1 MYGVVLLRFG
11 IACSLASSALFAG
24 LYFYATLLVPL
35 DGKEIFAWRMLLTLP
50 FLTML
55 MVVGNESRYITALF
69 ARIKKEPW
77 LLVGL
82 CASSALL
89 GSQQWLFLW
98 APINQRGM
106 DLSLGYF
113 MLPLT
118 LLLVGQIFYRER
130 LSLLQTIATVS
141 AALGVL
147 HQLYFV
153 GHFSWL
159 SLFVAAGFPLYFAA
173 RKKLRTD
180 NLGGLWFDMLL
191 TFPVAAYFIFK
202 DADMGAAFQRAP
214 GLYVLVPLLGM
225 LTAAAFMTYILAS
238 RKLPF
243 SLFGLL
249 GYVEPVL
256 IVFVALAIGERI
268 KPDEMMTYIPIW
280 TAVGL
285 LVVDGAL
292 HVRRQFFGSPA

>member
-1 MYGVVLLRFG
+1 
-11 IACSLASSALFAG
+11 
-24 LYFYATLLVPL
+24 
-35 DGKEIFAWRMLLTLP
+35 MLLTLP
-50 FLTML
+50 FLTIL
-55 MVVGNESRYITALF
+55 MVAGKESRHVTALF
-69 ARIKKEPW
+69 ARIRKEPQ
-77 LLVGL
+77 LVIGL

-98 APINQRGM
+98 APINDRGL

-118 LLLVGQIFYRER
+118 LLLVGRVFYRER
-130 LSLLQTIATVS
+130 LSLLQNMATAS

-147 HQLYFV
+147 HQFYVV
-153 GHFSWL
+153 GHFSWVAP
-159 SLFVAAGFPLYFAA
+159 FVASGFPVYFAL
-173 RKKLRTD
+173 RKNLGTD

-191 TFPVAAYFIFK
+191 MFPVAIYFIFK
-202 DADMGAAFQRAP
+202 DPNVGAAFERAP

-225 LTAAAFMTYILAS
+225 LTAAAFMSYILAS

-249 GYVEPVL
+249 GYLEPVL
-256 IVFVALAIGERI
+256 IVFVALAVGERI
-268 KPDEMMTYIPIW
+268 KPDEMLTYLPIW

-292 HVRRQFFGSPA
+292 HMRRQFLGTPA